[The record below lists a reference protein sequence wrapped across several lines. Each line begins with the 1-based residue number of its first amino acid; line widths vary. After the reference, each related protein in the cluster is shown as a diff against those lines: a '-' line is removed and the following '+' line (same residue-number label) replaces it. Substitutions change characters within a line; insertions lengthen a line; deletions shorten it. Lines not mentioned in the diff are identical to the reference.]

1 MQQPPCEDLDPHV
14 GCVYKYFHQCISI
27 PVSTGG
33 LIASPKD
40 YSDILVYIGQIR
52 TFYTVSHHLIT
63 CSKHRTDIQSL
74 NYFPIDGQTPLHKSP
89 ETGKLEPLE
98 SKRRYGQTSH

>member
-1 MQQPPCEDLDPHV
+1 MYLHT
-14 GCVYKYFHQCISI
+14 S
-27 PVSTGG
+27 
-33 LIASPKD
+33 LNWWLASPKD

-98 SKRRYGQTSH
+98 SKRGYGQTSH

>member
-1 MQQPPCEDLDPHV
+1 MYLHT
-14 GCVYKYFHQCISI
+14 S
-27 PVSTGG
+27 
-33 LIASPKD
+33 LNWWLASPKD

-74 NYFPIDGQTPLHKSP
+74 NYFPIDGRTPLHKSP

>member
-1 MQQPPCEDLDPHV
+1 MYLHT
-14 GCVYKYFHQCISI
+14 S
-27 PVSTGG
+27 
-33 LIASPKD
+33 LNWWLASPKD

-52 TFYTVSHHLIT
+52 TFYMVSHHLIT

-89 ETGKLEPLE
+89 ETGKVQEEIRPNEPLRGKTE
-98 SKRRYGQTSH
+98 KILR